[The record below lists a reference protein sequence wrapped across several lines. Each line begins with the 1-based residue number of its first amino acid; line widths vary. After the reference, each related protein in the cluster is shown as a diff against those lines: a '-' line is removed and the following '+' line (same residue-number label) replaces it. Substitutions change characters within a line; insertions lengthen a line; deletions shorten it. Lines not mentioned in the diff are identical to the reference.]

1 MAKADRAN
9 STSLSALSRPA
20 TGATYRALNNSDG
33 SIDLRVLMTLAHR
46 RARQERAEYQR
57 LGHDQPWRQC
67 LSEALKWM
75 WEIAKNQRDA
85 IVAARVPAMAADPA
99 AALCRELELLP
110 YREDYRAAQMRRGE
124 IEAGLSQ
131 HANEIPA

>member
-33 SIDLRVLMTLAHR
+33 SIDLRVLMSLAHR
-46 RARQERAEYQR
+46 RARQERSEYQG
-57 LGHDQPWRQC
+57 LGHDRPWRQC

-85 IVAARVPAMAADPA
+85 IVAARAPAIAIDPA
-99 AALCRELELLP
+99 AALRRELDLLP
-110 YREDYRAAQMRRGE
+110 YREDYRAAEMRRRA
-124 IEAGLSQ
+124 IEAALSQ